1 MFLAEQDKNWRVLKT
16 VMRVLIVLLMIIAAG
31 LLGVHIWFKFI
42 RKPAVTEPADDA
54 VRNAVVTDV
63 SFDRSSLDGVD
74 TDNVE
79 SFDVKMNRDWTFK
92 EGTLPSGDA
101 YVENPVSN
109 VNDVYFDITVNGPE
123 QPVYTSPVLPVGS
136 HIENITLGTDLPAG
150 KYNSV
155 LKYHMLGKDGKTITG
170 ELQIA
175 LTITVLS

>member
-1 MFLAEQDKNWRVLKT
+1 MTEQDKNWKVLKT
-16 VMRVLIVLLMIIAAG
+16 VMRVLIILLMIIAAG
-31 LLGVHIWFKFI
+31 LLGIHIWFKFI
-42 RKPAVTEPADDA
+42 RKPAVTEPADNA

-63 SFDRSSLDGVD
+63 AFDRSVLDGVD
-74 TDNVE
+74 TDNTE

-92 EGTLPSGDA
+92 EGTVPSGDA

-109 VNDVYFDITVNGPE
+109 VNDVYFDITVNDSE
-123 QPVYTSPVLPVGS
+123 QPVYTSPVLPIGS
-136 HIENITLGTDLPAG
+136 HIENITLETDLPAG

-155 LKYHMLGKDGKTITG
+155 LKYHMLGKDGKTVTG